1 MGSQSGM
8 TRTRSTGWRL
18 AATAAAVLLAGCAA
32 PAGRTATGPSASG
45 LAPTTGPSGSQ
56 PAPQVDD
63 ARLTGSLGWAAVG
76 DRLYLTADEGA
87 TWRPLALP
95 ARPARG
101 HAVAVLDPQTI
112 LSLGTAGGDVVAS
125 VTRDGARTWQSQAV
139 GATGPIGSVDV
150 SAQSASRVSVL
161 VTGVTGANFSVGT
174 FFRTRDGRTWT
185 RTAAPAGGQ
194 IAVGPGGA
202 VWLAG
207 GGQGG
212 HLYRSQDGGGSWA
225 RVGIPVTDLPTG
237 GTVTFAPPRLFAGGG
252 VVVPVTVH
260 AVDGATQVRFYVSR
274 DDGRSWSLGG
284 RQALEASTGAG
295 VPVPTAVVDL
305 GTWVVAEPDGTRV
318 YTLGAQGPAQ
328 VRSPN
333 GLPAGVR
340 SLSFVSA
347 SLGWAFAVTSS
358 CASGKLGCSERSGL
372 FRTQDGGQT
381 WRSVTPR

>member
-1 MGSQSGM
+1 M
-8 TRTRSTGWRL
+8 
-18 AATAAAVLLAGCAA
+18 
-32 PAGRTATGPSASG
+32 
-45 LAPTTGPSGSQ
+45 
-56 PAPQVDD
+56 DD
-63 ARLTGSLGWAAVG
+63 ARLTGSLGWAAAA

-95 ARPARG
+95 GRPARG

-112 LSLGTAGGDVVAS
+112 LSLGTAGGDLLLS

-139 GATGPIGSVDV
+139 GVIGPVGSVDV
-150 SAQSASRVSVL
+150 WAQSASRVSVL
-161 VTGVTGANFSVGT
+161 VTGVSGANFSVGT
-174 FFRTRDGRTWT
+174 FLHTRDGRTWT
-185 RTAAPAGGQ
+185 SSSAPAGGQ
-194 IAVGPGGA
+194 IAVGLDGA

-207 GGQGG
+207 GVRGG
-212 HLYRSQDGGGSWA
+212 RLYRSQDGEGSWA
-225 RVGIPVTDLPTG
+225 PVGVPITDLPAG
-237 GTVTFAPPRLFAGGG
+237 GTVTFARPRLFAGGG

-295 VPVPTAVVDL
+295 VQVPTAVVDL
-305 GTWVVAEPDGTRV
+305 GTWVAVEPDGTRV

-328 VRSPN
+328 VKSPN

-347 SLGWAFAVTSS
+347 SRGWAFAVTSS
-358 CASGKLGCSERSGL
+358 CANGKSGCSERSGL
-372 FRTQDGGQT
+372 FRTRDGGQT
-381 WRSVTPR
+381 WRAVTPPRARALPGLPSPGRDLTGWGPS